1 VGRQTPIR
9 VIWPALASAA
19 VCLLFAGTRLAHVDG
34 DAAQLAELG
43 TRYTNLD
50 PQGSEGYDGQFTYMM
65 AVELDPKTVEPH
77 LDRPAYRYQRI
88 LLPLLARAVAFGDDR
103 FVPWALL
110 LLGIVSA
117 AAGTAAVARIMLDDG
132 QWEGYALG
140 YGLWVGVVAS
150 VGLFL
155 HEALAYGLVALAWV
169 AFRRSKD
176 VWGAL
181 ALALSLFAKETTL
194 PFVIAALAVHGV
206 DAGADRRRRWWIVG
220 GMMSLLAWQLW
231 LWRTFG
237 EPGIGS
243 GGAMSTPF
251 EFIPLMGF
259 LRIGAVSPQAL
270 ALFLV
275 IFGPMVVLPALWGA
289 WAALRRLRVGRLQ
302 PEAWAL
308 LLNAVVIL
316 SVPFST
322 AREPL
327 GLVRLA
333 TGLVLALSLFAA
345 VYGLRRVLNYS
356 LVWAAMLV
364 LLVRR

>member
-1 VGRQTPIR
+1 
-9 VIWPALASAA
+9 
-19 VCLLFAGTRLAHVDG
+19 
-34 DAAQLAELG
+34 
-43 TRYTNLD
+43 
-50 PQGSEGYDGQFTYMM
+50 
-65 AVELDPKTVEPH
+65 
-77 LDRPAYRYQRI
+77 
-88 LLPLLARAVAFGDDR
+88 
-103 FVPWALL
+103 
-110 LLGIVSA
+110 
-117 AAGTAAVARIMLDDG
+117 
-132 QWEGYALG
+132 
-140 YGLWVGVVAS
+140 
-150 VGLFL
+150 
-155 HEALAYGLVALAWV
+155 
-169 AFRRSKD
+169 
-176 VWGAL
+176 
-181 ALALSLFAKETTL
+181 
-194 PFVIAALAVHGV
+194 
-206 DAGADRRRRWWIVG
+206 
-220 GMMSLLAWQLW
+220 MMSFLAWQLW

-308 LLNAVVIL
+308 LLNAAVIL
-316 SVPFST
+316 IVPFST

-345 VYGLRRVLNYS
+345 VHGLRRVLNYS